1 MEKKNPPYSIAA
13 LVLGICSIV
22 FSCAFVGL
30 VCGIIGLV
38 LSGNGFKAYRLNP
51 DDYSGTGML
60 QAGKITSIIG
70 IVLGSLYVV
79 YVIVLVCIIGAGF
92 SLLPFL
98 DACC

>member
-1 MEKKNPPYSIAA
+1 MEKKNPPYSVAA

-30 VCGIIGLV
+30 VCGIVGLV
-38 LSGNGFKAYRLNP
+38 LSSNGFKAYKLNP

-70 IVLGSLYVV
+70 VVLGALYVV
-79 YVIVLVCIIGAGF
+79 YAIVLVGIIGAGIG
-92 SLLPFL
+92 LLPFL
-98 DACC
+98 ECC

>member
-1 MEKKNPPYSIAA
+1 MEKKNPPYSVAA

-30 VCGIIGLV
+30 VCGLIGLV

-70 IVLGSLYVV
+70 VVLGALYVV
-79 YVIVLVCIIGAGF
+79 YAIVLVGIIGTGF
-92 SLLPFL
+92 TLLPFL
-98 DACC
+98 EGC